1 MKAST
6 VVKFFKVFIM
16 GILKSF
22 IGGMREAQAE
32 LIDWQNAVMHDKSH
46 KLYASKQQLEVATAQ
61 IVSDSIRIFD
71 DSSNIINTT
80 VKPDIFFSRLDLAK
94 EHLARLKIIEPY
106 IGRVKAIQVNI
117 PISDLYAEF
126 NKSEDAYIE
135 TFLQR
140 SLQAVHEKADSMKTE
155 KGKGNQYKKYYE
167 SMQPFLY
174 KLNSKNREY
183 LEQVT
188 HLIK

>member
-1 MKAST
+1 
-6 VVKFFKVFIM
+6 M

-32 LIDWQNAVMHDKSH
+32 LIDWQNAVMVDKSH
-46 KLYASKQQLEVATAQ
+46 KLYASKQQLESATAQ
-61 IVSDSIRIFD
+61 IVSDSVRIFD
-71 DSSNIINTT
+71 DSSNIVNTT
-80 VKPDIFFSRLDLAK
+80 INPDTFFSRLDLAK
-94 EHLARLKIIEPY
+94 DHLARLKIIEPY
-106 IGRVKAIQVNI
+106 IGKVKTIKINI
-117 PISDLYAEF
+117 PISELYAEF
-126 NKSEDAYIE
+126 LKNEDAYIE
-135 TFLQR
+135 AFLHR

-183 LEQVT
+183 FEQVT